1 MDRRDF
7 TKTLG
12 ALLASPQIQ
21 AQPQAVPHCRLR
33 SGLVAY
39 SFNKQLAAKT
49 LTYESLIEYAAG
61 LGVDGLDTTVYW
73 FPDTSDR
80 YLASLRHVA
89 YRNALSLYSIAVRVR
104 LSQPT
109 PELQRAEFETLKQW
123 VDVAEKVGATHI
135 RVFGGPIPKD
145 ATEAQAIA
153 WAVEVLKRC
162 ADYAGSRGMILG
174 VEDDG
179 GLTTTAEQTVEIVS
193 RANSPWAGITLDT
206 SNFRKNGYSQV
217 AMCLPYTVNVH
228 FKEMIATEDGTK
240 EKADW
245 NRLVGM
251 FAQSGYKGYLSLEH
265 DTTEPADVAVP
276 RLIPELKRTIRK
288 YSA

>member
-1 MDRRDF
+1 MDRRNF
-7 TKTLG
+7 AKTIG
-12 ALLASPQIQ
+12 ALAAVTQLDS
-21 AQPQAVPHCRLR
+21 QPVTRCRLR
-33 SGLVAY
+33 PGLVAY
-39 SFNKQLAAKT
+39 SFNKQLAAKA
-49 LTYESLIEYAAG
+49 LTYEALIAYAAE

-80 YLASLRHVA
+80 FLASLRHAA

-123 VDVAEKVGATHI
+123 VDVAGKLGATHI
-135 RVFGGPIPKD
+135 RVFGGPVPKD
-145 ATEAQAIA
+145 ASEDQAID
-153 WAVEVLKRC
+153 WAVEVLKRS
-162 ADYAGSRGMILG
+162 ADYAGSRGMVLG

-179 GLTTTAEQTVEIVS
+179 GLTTTAEQTVEIV
-193 RANSPWAGITLDT
+193 RRTNSPWAGINLDT
-206 SNFRKNGYSQV
+206 GNFRKNGYSQV
-217 AMCLPYTVNVH
+217 ALCLPYAVNVH
-228 FKEMIATEDGTK
+228 FKEMIASEDGAK

-265 DTTEPADVAVP
+265 DGTEPPEIAVP
-276 RLIPELKRTIRK
+276 RLIADLRRTIRK

>member
-7 TKTLG
+7 AKTIG
-12 ALLASPQIQ
+12 AVLAATQIQ
-21 AQPQAVPHCRLR
+21 AQPASQCRLR

-39 SFNKQLAAKT
+39 SFGKQLAAKT

-80 YLASLRHVA
+80 YLASLRHTA
-89 YRNALSLYSIAVRVR
+89 YRNAVSLYSAAVRVR

-109 PELQRAEFETLKQW
+109 PELQRAEFETLQKW
-123 VDVAEKVGATHI
+123 VDVAEKLGATHI
-135 RVFGGPIPKD
+135 RVFGGPLPKD
-145 ATEAQAIA
+145 ATETQAIT

-193 RANSPWAGITLDT
+193 RTNHPCAGINLDT
-206 SNFRKNGYSQV
+206 GNFRKNGYSQV
-217 AMCLPYTVNVH
+217 AMCLPYAVNVH

-240 EKADW
+240 IKADW

-265 DTTEPADVAVP
+265 DTTEAPEVAVP
-276 RLIPELKRTIRK
+276 RLIPELRRTIRK

>member
-7 TKTLG
+7 AKTIG
-12 ALLASPQIQ
+12 AFVAATQLQ
-21 AQPQAVPHCRLR
+21 AQPAAQCRLR

-39 SFNKQLAAKT
+39 SFNKRLAAKT
-49 LTYESLIEYAAG
+49 LTYESLIEYAAK
-61 LGVDGLDTTVYW
+61 LGAEGLDTTVYW
-73 FPDTSDR
+73 FPDTSDH
-80 YLASLRHVA
+80 YLASLRHAA

-109 PELQRAEFETLKQW
+109 AELQRAEFETLKQW
-123 VDVAEKVGATHI
+123 VDVAEKLGATHI
-135 RVFGGPIPKD
+135 RVFGGPIPKG

-193 RANSPWAGITLDT
+193 RANSPWAGINLDT
-206 SNFRKNGYSQV
+206 GNFRKNGYSQV
-217 AMCLPYTVNVH
+217 AMCLPYAVNVH
-228 FKEMIATEDGTK
+228 FKEMIATEDGGK

-245 NRLVGM
+245 NRLAGM
-251 FAQSGYKGYLSLEH
+251 FAQSGYKGYLSIEH
-265 DTTEPADVAVP
+265 DTTEPPDVAVP
-276 RLIPELKRTIRK
+276 RLIADLRRTIRK
-288 YSA
+288 FSA